1 MEDGHADLG
10 EVLDDQVAANPQ
22 HRHRADDADHAEDV
36 RHDANDRAA
45 HVVGGAGAVVLG
57 FECAARQAHA
67 HIVGL
72 DEEGD
77 QAVHEERHEESD
89 CDEDGDAHR
98 AVLVR
103 QAGHGHEHDFGTQD
117 QVSAGRGR
125 HDGFLE
131 FLGGRSAAFL
141 VPLVAV
147 GQPAD
152 FFEDLLAALE
162 AQVRAAH
169 DEEERQDVGGQP
181 REQERDR

>member
-1 MEDGHADLG
+1 MEDGNADLG

-22 HRHRADDADHAEDV
+22 HRHRADDADHAKDV

-45 HVVGGAGAVVLG
+45 HVVDGAGAVVLG

-72 DEEGD
+72 HEQRDE
-77 QAVHEERHEESD
+77 AVHEERHEESD

-131 FLGGRSAAFL
+131 LLGGCSAALL
-141 VPLVAV
+141 VLLVES